1 MMIGGPATVLGMRYC
16 TYIWSMVIWPGVD
29 APVAGVSGKLVVVVW
44 ALTKN
49 TPSSCSSNGPP
60 SDPAAAAVV
69 KPANRPAASR
79 AAVAVSC
86 FGLRLML
93 TSSQNLLIE
102 ICGREL

>member
-16 TYIWSMVIWPGVD
+16 TYIWSMVIWPGVA

-69 KPANRPAASR
+69 MPAKSPSASR
-79 AAVAVSC
+79 VFALAE
-86 FGLRLML
+86 LRLR
-93 TSSQNLLIE
+93 LLLMYTFYQSVN
-102 ICGREL
+102 RDLRS